1 MAREHVCQLED
12 KLKQDVSAPRSFEGV
27 PHHTSDSAEGRST
40 TIKGHSVYPNLPVS
54 ACQMFQSFAFISS
67 HEPCFLFL
75 QRVFFFFFY
84 SLLLYILPR

>member
-54 ACQMFQSFAFISS
+54 ARQMFQSFAFISS
-67 HEPCFLFL
+67 HEPFFLFL
-75 QRVFFFFFY
+75 QRVFFFLSTPFCSTF
-84 SLLLYILPR
+84 